1 MKNYKKVLAMILGM
15 AMTVSLFAGC
25 GNSGKE
31 NEESAPKTENAPAQE
46 ASEAE
51 PKEEEAPEEETQ
63 EADNAET
70 SAGFSGTLKLY
81 GPGLFTDVGPDGNT
95 DIVTGVSKPGYSV
108 VVDRWKELYPDV
120 ELQIETIPW
129 DNWKAA
135 CQTAALSG
143 DVDIII
149 HGASIVP
156 ICEPLSDYLEKD
168 PQVKDS
174 VGMMAMRKNSDI
186 APLSEYI
193 PYGLTVTVNPVMV
206 VIDKEIFEHYGLEL
220 PDSETWTLEDV
231 MELAKAATGTDPVTG
246 KPTYGMGMIEA
257 ASANKNYIW
266 ASRAFNNAIYEWG
279 DSLATTNVNFVND
292 TTKEVLNYLTELSK
306 YASPDYMEGLDKAN
320 AYTVD
325 NNLAIMITESAYSAY
340 NTIKAAGLED
350 KYMFAAL
357 PKIQGGEFDGITS
370 SHMGDWNMAICNTS
384 SQKDLAWEFMKFMV
398 MDEVVQQWLLDTYSI
413 PANKEASAKLGDY
426 MPDDYASA
434 IAYVVN
440 TSPLEFSASANNCYD
455 SSNFGTFANDLT
467 TVLNEMFQGNMD
479 ADAAMEYVKKNLDDY
494 MSTLN

>member
-1 MKNYKKVLAMILGM
+1 MKNYKKALAMILGM

-25 GNSGKE
+25 GNSGKKS
-31 NEESAPKTENAPAQE
+31 EESSQPAENAQEQDAPAQ
-46 ASEAE
+46 SETE
-51 PKEEEAPEEETQ
+51 PKEGETQKEETQ
-63 EADNAET
+63 DAA
-70 SAGFSGTLKLY
+70 AGFSGTLKLY

-156 ICEPLSDYLEKD
+156 ICEPLSEYLEKD
-168 PQVKDS
+168 PQVKDA

-206 VIDKEIFEHYGLEL
+206 VIDKEIFDHYGLEL

-231 MELAKAATGTDPVTG
+231 LELAKAATGTDPVTG
-246 KPTYGMGMIEA
+246 KQTYGMGMIEA

-266 ASRAFNNAIYEWG
+266 ASRAFNNTIYEWG

-292 TTKEVLNYLTELSK
+292 TTKEVLNYLTELSG

-384 SQKDLAWEFMKFMV
+384 EQKDLAWEFMKFMV
-398 MDEVVQQWLLDTYSI
+398 MDEVIQQWLLDTYSI
-413 PANKEASAKLGDY
+413 PANKEASAKLGGY

-434 IAYVVN
+434 ISYVVN

>member
-25 GNSGKE
+25 GNSGKKSG
-31 NEESAPKTENAPAQE
+31 ESSPQAEIAPAQE
-46 ASEAE
+46 ESASSGTES
-51 PKEEEAPEEETQ
+51 KEEAPVEETE
-63 EADNAET
+63 EAEGT
-70 SAGFSGTLKLY
+70 GGFSGTLKLY

-95 DIVTGVSKPGYSV
+95 DIVTGVSKPGYNV

-149 HGASIVP
+149 HGSSIVP

-206 VIDKEIFEHYGLEL
+206 VVDKEIFEHYGLEL
-220 PDSETWTLEDV
+220 PDSETWTLDDV

-246 KPTYGMGMIEA
+246 KQTYGMGMIEA

-266 ASRAFNNAIYEWG
+266 ASRAFNNTIYEWG

-292 TTKEVLNYLTELSK
+292 TTKEVLNYLTELSR

-384 SQKDLAWEFMKFMV
+384 SQKDLAWEFLKFMV

-426 MPDDYASA
+426 MPDDYAAA
-434 IAYVVN
+434 ISYVVN

-479 ADAAMEYVKKNLDDY
+479 ADAAIAYVKKNLDDY

>member
-25 GNSGKE
+25 GNSGKKSG
-31 NEESAPKTENAPAQE
+31 ESSPQAENAPAQE
-46 ASEAE
+46 ESASSGTES
-51 PKEEEAPEEETQ
+51 KEEAPEVETEE
-63 EADNAET
+63 AEGT
-70 SAGFSGTLKLY
+70 GGFSGTLKLY

-95 DIVTGVSKPGYSV
+95 DIVTGVSKPGYNV

-149 HGASIVP
+149 HGSSIVP

-206 VIDKEIFEHYGLEL
+206 VVDKEIFEHYGLEL
-220 PDSETWTLEDV
+220 PDSETWTLDDV

-246 KPTYGMGMIEA
+246 KQTYGMGMIEA

-266 ASRAFNNAIYEWG
+266 ASRAFNNTIYEWG

-320 AYTVD
+320 AYTED

-350 KYMFAAL
+350 KYMFGRF
-357 PKIQGGEFDGITS
+357 PNSGGEFGDGS
-370 SHMGDWNMAICNTS
+370 VSHMGDWNMAICT
-384 SQKDLAWEFMKFMV
+384 Q
-398 MDEVVQQWLLDTYSI
+398 
-413 PANKEASAKLGDY
+413 
-426 MPDDYASA
+426 
-434 IAYVVN
+434 
-440 TSPLEFSASANNCYD
+440 
-455 SSNFGTFANDLT
+455 LT
-467 TVLNEMFQGNMD
+467 EGSGWDF
-479 ADAAMEYVKKNLDDY
+479 EI
-494 MSTLN
+494 SC

>member
-1 MKNYKKVLAMILGM
+1 MKNYKKILAVLLGM

-25 GNSGKE
+25 GNSGQKSE
-31 NEESAPKTENAPAQE
+31 EQTPPQTKDEPAQNTPAESAE
-46 ASEAE
+46 
-51 PKEEEAPEEETQ
+51 PEEEETKETETT
-63 EADNAET
+63 EA
-70 SAGFSGTLKLY
+70 SASFSGTLKLY

-95 DIVTGVSKPGYSV
+95 DIVTGICKPGYSV

-156 ICEPLSDYLEKD
+156 ICEPLSEYLEKD

-206 VIDKEIFEHYGLEL
+206 VVDKEIFEHYGLEL
-220 PDSETWTLEDV
+220 PDSETWTLDDV

-246 KPTYGMGMIEA
+246 KQTYGMGMIEA

-266 ASRAFNNAIYEWG
+266 ASRAFNNTIYEWG
-279 DSLATTNVNFVND
+279 ESLATTKV
-292 TTKEVLNYLTELSK
+292 K
-306 YASPDYMEGLDKAN
+306 Y
-320 AYTVD
+320 
-325 NNLAIMITESAYSAY
+325 ESLVEP
-340 NTIKAAGLED
+340 AGC
-350 KYMFAAL
+350 KRA
-357 PKIQGGEFDGITS
+357 
-370 SHMGDWNMAICNTS
+370 
-384 SQKDLAWEFMKFMV
+384 
-398 MDEVVQQWLLDTYSI
+398 
-413 PANKEASAKLGDY
+413 
-426 MPDDYASA
+426 
-434 IAYVVN
+434 
-440 TSPLEFSASANNCYD
+440 
-455 SSNFGTFANDLT
+455 
-467 TVLNEMFQGNMD
+467 
-479 ADAAMEYVKKNLDDY
+479 
-494 MSTLN
+494 